1 MVNPDEVKRQLAEIG
16 ANSLLWGRA
25 ELRELPKI
33 LFEGEKLH
41 HVLNG
46 RYEGGFAVICATNY
60 RVLLIDKKPFYLT
73 IEDTRYEMIS
83 DVQFNHRLIDASI
96 WIGTVHKKMTF
107 MAYNHAKLR
116 NLTQFVQQQVMQS
129 RQQMP
134 MPQIEPQPQFQPQP
148 VQTASAVEPQ
158 QIEGTLS
165 PYPLEPVQ
173 AQPQQAQ
180 LQPHQQLSRPPINPY
195 KSPLIIRHRISRFN

>member
-33 LFEGEKLH
+33 LFQGETLH

-46 RYEGGFAVICATNY
+46 RYEGGFAILCATNY

-73 IEDTRYEMIS
+73 LEDTRYEMIS

-96 WIGTVHKKMTF
+96 WIGTVHKRLTF

-116 NLTQFVQQQVMQS
+116 NMTHFIQEQVMSS
-129 RQQMP
+129 RQQLQ
-134 MPQIEPQPQFQPQP
+134 PQTEPQPLP
-148 VQTASAVEPQ
+148 
-158 QIEGTLS
+158 
-165 PYPLEPVQ
+165 
-173 AQPQQAQ
+173 Q
-180 LQPHQQLSRPPINPY
+180 LQPIQPVAALDPSQIPASLPPKPVEGALAAQQQPVRPPINPY
-195 KSPLIIRHRISRFN
+195 KTPLMIRHRISRFN